1 MVPFSR
7 VEGSI
12 LVLEDNYVHLN
23 VAMVANAM
31 CFISGLEKYEC
42 DKRAQIQLSVF
53 Q

>member
-31 CFISGLEKYEC
+31 CFISGLEKY
-42 DKRAQIQLSVF
+42 DSGDVSRQSVKSV
-53 Q
+53 